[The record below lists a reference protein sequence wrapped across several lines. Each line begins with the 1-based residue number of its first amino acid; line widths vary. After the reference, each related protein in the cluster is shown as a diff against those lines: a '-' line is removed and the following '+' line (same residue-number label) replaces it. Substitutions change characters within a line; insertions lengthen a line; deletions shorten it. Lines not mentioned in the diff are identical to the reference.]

1 MSLNLEAFF
10 CLAVDMSALTV
21 IVFSSFRIWK
31 INVAVSFGNN
41 GARHFMREIVA
52 SFKSLCP
59 SAICARTSTADSWQT
74 AGTTGLPGK
83 WPSKP
88 VNAGLNVMAAE

>member
-1 MSLNLEAFF
+1 MSLNFEAFLCF
-10 CLAVDMSALTV
+10 GVDTSAFTMMS
-21 IVFSSFRIWK
+21 FSFWTMVK
-31 INVAVSFGNN
+31 VYVAVSFGNN
-41 GARHFMREIVA
+41 GARHFMREIVV

-88 VNAGLNVMAAE
+88 VKAGSNVRAAE